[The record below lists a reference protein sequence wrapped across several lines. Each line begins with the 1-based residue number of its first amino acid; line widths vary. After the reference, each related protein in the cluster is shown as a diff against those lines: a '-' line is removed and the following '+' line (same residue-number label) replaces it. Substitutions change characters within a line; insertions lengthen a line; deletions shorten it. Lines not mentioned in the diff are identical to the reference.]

1 MNAIDTNVLFYSRDP
16 RDPRKQQ
23 IAVRLVGS
31 LANGALL
38 WQVAC
43 EYQSASR
50 KLIPFGYSST
60 HAMTE
65 ILNLRKSWAT
75 VLPDWTAFDRAD
87 ELRKSYSLS
96 FWDAVFIAACLE
108 GGVQTL
114 YSEDFDAYSRIDSL
128 ELVNPF
134 R

>member
-1 MNAIDTNVLFYSRDP
+1 MS
-16 RDPRKQQ
+16 
-23 IAVRLVGS
+23 LVNS
-31 LANGALL
+31 LADGALL
-38 WQVAC
+38 WQVAL

-60 HAMTE
+60 HAVTE

-75 VLPDWTAFDRAD
+75 VLPDWTVLDRA
-87 ELRKSYSLS
+87 ELLRKSYNLS
-96 FWDAVFIAACLE
+96 FWDAVLIAACLQ
-108 GGVQTL
+108 GGVHKL
-114 YSEDFDAYSRIDSL
+114 YSEDFDAYARIDSL